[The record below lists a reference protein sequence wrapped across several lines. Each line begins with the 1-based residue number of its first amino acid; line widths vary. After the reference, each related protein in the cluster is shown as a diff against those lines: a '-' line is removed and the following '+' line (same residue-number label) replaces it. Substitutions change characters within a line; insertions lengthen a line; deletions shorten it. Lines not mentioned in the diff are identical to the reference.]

1 MCRGAAIAIGC
12 LLFVV
17 GCSAGGTSP
26 DIPATKRSFSDTD
39 AYAFGY
45 VTAENN
51 PSAMDD
57 GRCDAV
63 FSRLRANA
71 GASADQEGDF
81 LLGCMDGGMGREPM
95 YQNEVDGLR
104 LALQQN

>member
-1 MCRGAAIAIGC
+1 
-12 LLFVV
+12 
-17 GCSAGGTSP
+17 
-26 DIPATKRSFSDTD
+26 
-39 AYAFGY
+39 
-45 VTAENN
+45 
-51 PSAMDD
+51 MDD

-71 GASADQEGDF
+71 DASADQEGDF